1 MDWGTSGRKC
11 RRWDKT
17 FQGQKE
23 TVLRLP
29 LERHL
34 SSMKNWCRIVEELS
48 RPQCPTREGKLMD
61 CLIDLCKLKAGKG
74 ICFASL
80 SGSCTLFSTIVCHC
94 CHSRRQQYQQMLSLH
109 IRICS
114 TLHEKE
120 CRFFSVL
127 KNQWIKKI
135 GVYLHVHNIVY
146 PTLRGIAMLPLL
158 LPRAVAAVLL
168 APPSA
173 KEEISV
179 V

>member
-17 FQGQKE
+17 FQRKKK
-23 TVLRLP
+23 TVLLLP

-34 SSMKNWCRIVEELS
+34 SSMQNWCRVLDVFA
-48 RPQCPTREGKLMD
+48 PTQCPVRKGKLM
-61 CLIDLCKLKAGKG
+61 LCNVDFCTLKEGKG

-80 SGSCTLFSTIVCHC
+80 SSSRTLLSTIVCHC